1 LRKNLEKRLKSD
13 STEIRR
19 QAVDELRRST
29 SESDIPLLIEAMKDA
44 SWRVRK
50 TATEILKD
58 QFSPDS
64 YIEGLIALLYIDD
77 NAGARNSAIDLL
89 VSLGRTAVPGLIDAF
104 STDNHDV
111 RKFIIDVIGE
121 ISDKRALPLLLSALK
136 DEDEN
141 VKASAVEH
149 LGKLKEPSVVDA
161 LIDILKGDDLWI
173 AYPAA
178 DALGRICNRKAIQP
192 LVDSLENKT
201 LREPALRALACF
213 YDPDTLDSIVPLLIS
228 GSRSV
233 KEEALRTINEF
244 YKKGISE
251 EIIVNKIKERLG
263 DNAFDMLLKFAWSS
277 KSDIRLSAILLL
289 GILKDIK
296 AVQPLLDMSSEE
308 DFRDEIKRALV
319 FIGREIPDHIIGLFD
334 TLNIAQKRFITEVAV
349 EIQRSEFSGLF
360 EEFLKDGDG
369 HVRALAA
376 KGLAGIGDTEMV
388 SKILPLL
395 SDPFMD
401 VQESAVEALVALED
415 GIDVEYLLDGLSD
428 NNARI
433 RRNCSLALGK
443 INALESVGSI
453 GFLVKDAEVEVRKA
467 AVSALSMINDP
478 ENIRFLMI
486 ALTDEISDI
495 RIAAAY
501 ALGSVC
507 TTEATDALILLL
519 SDPDEAVRVAAAKAL
534 GVVSDSRAFKSLK
547 RSLSDK
553 NGFVVAA
560 AIEALGGMKTE
571 DAKEAIIGMLSSH
584 DDEIKR
590 TAVRSLANFNDVQE
604 IVIPFL
610 RDPDWATRKIAADV
624 LGQQTGPSVAGILE
638 EMYDDETDITVKS
651 AIKDALN
658 AGQ

>member
-1 LRKNLEKRLKSD
+1 MRKNLEKRLKSD

-19 QAVDELRRST
+19 QAVDEMRRST
-29 SESDIPLLIEAMKDA
+29 SESHILLLIEAMKDP

-50 TATEILKD
+50 TATEILKN

-64 YIEGLIALLYIDD
+64 YIESLIALLYIDD

-104 STDNHDV
+104 NTDNHDV

-213 YDPDTLDSIVPLLIS
+213 YDPDTLGSIVPLLIS

-251 EIIVNKIKERLG
+251 EIIANRIKEHLG

-277 KSDIRLSAILLL
+277 KSDIRLSSILLL

-334 TLNIAQKRFITEVAV
+334 TLNIAQRRFITEVAV
-349 EIQRSEFSGLF
+349 EIQKPEFSGLF

-388 SKILPLL
+388 RKLLPLL
-395 SDPFMD
+395 SDPYID
-401 VQESAVEALVALED
+401 VQEAAVEALAALKD

-433 RRNCSLALGK
+433 RKNCSLALGK
-443 INALESVGSI
+443 INALESVDSI

-507 TTEATDALILLL
+507 TTETTDALILLL

-560 AIEALGGMKTE
+560 AIEALGSMKTK
-571 DAKEAIIGMLSSH
+571 DAKEAIIGMLSSR

-590 TAVRSLANFNDVQE
+590 TAVKSLANFNDVQE

-624 LGQQTGPSVAGILE
+624 LGQQSDPSVAGILE
-638 EMYDDETDITVKS
+638 EMYDDETDLTVKS
-651 AIKDALN
+651 AIKEALN
-658 AGQ
+658 AG

>member
-1 LRKNLEKRLKSD
+1 MRKNLEKRLKSD
-13 STEIRR
+13 NTEIRR

-29 SESDIPLLIEAMKDA
+29 SESDITLLIEAMKDT

-64 YIEGLIALLYIDD
+64 YIEGLISLLHIDD

-89 VSLGRTAVPGLIDAF
+89 VSLDRKAVPSLIDAF
-104 STDNHDV
+104 NTDDHDV

-121 ISDKRALPLLLSALK
+121 ISDKRSLPLLLSALK

-201 LREPALRALACF
+201 LREPALSALACF
-213 YDPDTLDSIVPLLIS
+213 CDPETLDSIVPLMIS
-228 GSRSV
+228 GSRSI

-251 EIIVNKIKERLG
+251 EIIVNKIKEHLG
-263 DNAFDMLLKFAWSS
+263 DNAFDILLKFAWSS

-289 GILKDIK
+289 GILKDFK

-308 DFRDEIKRALV
+308 DFRHEIKRALV

-334 TLNIAQKRFITEVAV
+334 TLNITQRRFITEVAV
-349 EIQRSEFSGLF
+349 EIQRTEFSGLF

-369 HVRALAA
+369 HVRALAVE
-376 KGLAGIGDTEMV
+376 GLAGIGDIEMA

-401 VQESAVEALVALED
+401 VQEAAVEALVVLKD
-415 GIDVEYLLDGLSD
+415 GIDVDFLLSGLSD
-428 NNARI
+428 KNARI
-433 RRNCSLALGK
+433 RRNCSLTLGK
-443 INALESVGSI
+443 TNAIKSVDSI
-453 GFLVKDAEVEVRKA
+453 GFLVKDHEVEVRKA

-478 ENIRFLMI
+478 GNIRYMMI

-507 TTEATDALILLL
+507 TEEATEALILLL

-534 GVVSDSRAFKSLK
+534 GVVSDGRAFKSLK
-547 RSLSDK
+547 KSLSDK

-560 AIEALGGMKTE
+560 AIEALGNMKTD
-571 DAKEAIIGMLSSH
+571 DAKEAIISMLSSR

-590 TAVRSLANFNDVQE
+590 TAISSLVNFMDVQE
-604 IVIPFL
+604 IIIPFL

-624 LGQQTGPSVAGILE
+624 LGKQTDPSVTEILE
-638 EMYDDETDITVKS
+638 EIYDDETDPTVRS
-651 AIKDALN
+651 TIREALN
-658 AGQ
+658 AG